1 MRYSLPLFFIIL
13 LLLALL
19 ACNDQTTNN
28 TYNGPLRVVCTTG
41 MIGDAVQHIAGSK
54 AKVRTLMRS
63 GVDPHLYKATQGDLE
78 LLTAADVIFFNG
90 LHLEGKMTEVLRK
103 LSRTKRVI
111 ALADSLPSE
120 RLMRPSGQP
129 HAYDPHVWFD
139 VSLWRE
145 VVLVATRAL
154 AQADPIHQQ
163 VYHQNA
169 EAYLVRLD
177 SLHQWVQKRM
187 AALPPDRRVLV
198 TAHDAFGYFG
208 RAYQAEVRGLQ
219 GISTASEYGLHD
231 VSALVDFLTQRRI
244 KAIFV
249 ESSVPAKALEA
260 VVEGCARRGHVVAIG
275 GQLYSDALGETGTP
289 AGTYEGMVRAN
300 VETIV
305 KSLQ

>member
-1 MRYSLPLFFIIL
+1 MHYSLPLVLVVPL
-13 LLLALL
+13 LLTLT
-19 ACNDQTTNN
+19 ACKNQADTPKS
-28 TYNGPLRVVCTTG
+28 GLLRVVCTTG

-54 AKVRTLMRS
+54 AEVRTLMRS

-103 LSRTKRVI
+103 LSRTKKVV
-111 ALADSLPSE
+111 ALADSLPPE
-120 RLMRPSGQP
+120 RLIRASDQP

-139 VSLWRE
+139 VALWRE
-145 VVLVATRAL
+145 VAWVAARAL
-154 AQADPIHQQ
+154 AQADPAHQL
-163 VYHQNA
+163 VYQQNA
-169 EAYLVRLD
+169 EAYLARLD
-177 SLHQWVQKRM
+177 SLHHWVQARM
-187 AALPPDRRVLV
+187 AALPPEQRVLV

-208 RAYQAEVRGLQ
+208 QAYQVKVRGLQ

-231 VSALVDFLTQRRI
+231 VSSLVDFLTRHRI
-244 KAIFV
+244 KAVFV

-260 VVEGCARRGHVVAIG
+260 VVEGCARRGHIVAIG
-275 GQLYSDALGETGTP
+275 GQLYSDALGEAGTP